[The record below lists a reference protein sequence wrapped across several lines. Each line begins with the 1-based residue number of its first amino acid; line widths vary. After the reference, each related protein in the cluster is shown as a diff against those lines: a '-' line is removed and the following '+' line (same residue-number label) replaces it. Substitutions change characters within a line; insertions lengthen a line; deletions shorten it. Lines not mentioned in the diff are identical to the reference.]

1 MVIDFNLFTYNQ
13 LTVDEKLEAK
23 IAYGS
28 YVNDKSRW
36 QRYNMSYK
44 LYMENIINSLI
55 EMQKVTC
62 LQLIHVDSDI

>member
-1 MVIDFNLFTYNQ
+1 MKNLKQ
-13 LTVDEKLEAK
+13 K

-28 YVNDKSRW
+28 YVNDESRW